1 MPEVYQLHVGPIVAF
16 SFNADKSK
24 VAIGPNTSDFE
35 IYEKKGLGFTKA
47 DTLTDVALLRSL
59 ANY

>member
-24 VAIGPNTSDFE
+24 VAIGPNTSDFD
-35 IYEKKGLGFTKA
+35 IYNKEGLRFTKV
-47 DTLTDVALLRSL
+47 DTLTDVSL
-59 ANY
+59 IASIC